1 MTNNQETINT
11 ILIDVLKGV
20 KEAGSELYAA
30 GKAGVAQ
37 AVDFALQQAPLIV
50 QEFLSWKMGE
60 AIFNCIFFSIVVIIL
75 LSIIVWAKK
84 KIKKLQS
91 YDDDIVKIKKLLYY
105 DDDIV
110 FYSMII
116 TFCIVFTVG
125 STIPIKN
132 NIETIIKIKLAP
144 RVYII
149 EYVTKK

>member
-1 MTNNQETINT
+1 M
-11 ILIDVLKGV
+11 
-20 KEAGSELYAA
+20 YAA

-37 AVDFALQQAPLIV
+37 AVDFALQQAPLVV

-60 AIFNCIFFSIVVIIL
+60 AIFNCIFFSIAIIIL

-84 KIKKLQS
+84 KTKTL
-91 YDDDIVKIKKLLYY
+91 YLHDDAMVG
-105 DDDIV
+105 
-110 FYSMII
+110 YSII
-116 TFCIVFTVG
+116 IIFCTILTIG

-149 EYVTKK
+149 EYVTNRK

>member
-20 KEAGSELYAA
+20 KETGSELYAA

-37 AVDFALQQAPLIV
+37 AVDFALQQAPLVV

-60 AIFNCIFFSIVVIIL
+60 AIFNCIFFSIAMIIL
-75 LSIIVWAKK
+75 LSVIVWAKK
-84 KIKKLQS
+84 KIKKLHS
-91 YDDDIVKIKKLLYY
+91 H

>member
-20 KEAGSELYAA
+20 KETGSELYAA

-37 AVDFALQQAPLIV
+37 AVDFALQQAPLVV

-91 YDDDIVKIKKLLYY
+91 YDDDIV
-105 DDDIV
+105 

-125 STIPIKN
+125 STIPIKT

>member
-20 KEAGSELYAA
+20 KETGSELYAA

-60 AIFNCIFFSIVVIIL
+60 AIFNCIFFSIAIIIL

-84 KIKKLQS
+84 KTKTL
-91 YDDDIVKIKKLLYY
+91 YFHDDAMVG
-105 DDDIV
+105 
-110 FYSMII
+110 YSII
-116 TFCIVFTVG
+116 IIFCTFLTIG

-149 EYVTKK
+149 EYVTNRK

>member
-20 KEAGSELYAA
+20 KETGSELYAA

-37 AVDFALQQAPLIV
+37 AVDFALQQAPLVV

-60 AIFNCIFFSIVVIIL
+60 AIFNCIFFSIAVVIL

-91 YDDDIVKIKKLLYY
+91 C

>member
-20 KEAGSELYAA
+20 KETGSELYAA

-37 AVDFALQQAPLIV
+37 AVDFALQQAPLVV

-60 AIFNCIFFSIVVIIL
+60 AIINLMFFGVATFIMLFCLVFLLKKAKKNIENDAIVPIFFGTCFTVVILIFL
-75 LSIIVWAKK
+75 
-84 KIKKLQS
+84 
-91 YDDDIVKIKKLLYY
+91 
-105 DDDIV
+105 
-110 FYSMII
+110 F
-116 TFCIVFTVG
+116 G
-125 STIPIKN
+125 NIKN
-132 NIETIIKIKLAP
+132 DIQTIVKIKLAP